1 MINGT
6 PLLEAKGL
14 SKSYHTQTGQVQA
27 LDQVDLAL
35 RAGEFVA
42 LVGPTGSGKTTLLS
56 LLAGLEPADA
66 GAIMLLGQRLND
78 LDDDGLADLR
88 LRAVGMI
95 YQSYNLFSGFTVR
108 QNVRLP
114 LQLMTRRPPF
124 DATQRTNQLLADFGL
139 PDLAER
145 YPAELSGGQQQLAA
159 IARALATN
167 PPLILADE
175 PTANVDTGMSRQIV
189 SRLRALA
196 DNGEHGVLLATHDLR
211 MASQAD
217 RVLSMRDGTDRQ
229 GDGDA
234 AGAVGARG
242 AGRTGVISFLRLA
255 YAQTQST

>member
-6 PLLEAKGL
+6 PLVEAKGL
-14 SKSYHTQTGQVQA
+14 RKSYPTQTGQVQA
-27 LDQVDLAL
+27 LDQVDLAVH
-35 RAGEFVA
+35 AGEFVA

-56 LLAGLEPADA
+56 LLAGLEPADQ
-66 GAIMLLGQRLND
+66 GVVTLLGQRLSD

-114 LQLMTRRPPF
+114 LQLMMRRPPF

-175 PTANVDTGMSRQIV
+175 PTANVDTSMSRQIV

-196 DNGEHGVLLATHDLR
+196 DNGQHGVLLATHDLR

-217 RVLSMRDGTDRQ
+217 RVISMRDGRIVKETIMQ
-229 GDGDA
+229 P
-234 AGAVGARG
+234 
-242 AGRTGVISFLRLA
+242 GRSGREVLA
-255 YAQTQST
+255 ELA

>member
-1 MINGT
+1 MINDT
-6 PLLEAKGL
+6 PLVEAQRL
-14 SKSYHTQTGQVQA
+14 SKSYETQTGPIQA
-27 LDQVDLAL
+27 LDRVDLAVY
-35 RAGEFVA
+35 AGEFVA

-66 GAIMLLGQRLND
+66 GAITLLGQRLGD

-159 IARALATN
+159 IARALAAN

-175 PTANVDTGMSRQIV
+175 PTANVDTSMSRQIV

-196 DNGEHGVLLATHDLR
+196 DDGEHGVLLATHDLR

-217 RVLSMRDGTDRQ
+217 RVLSMRDGRIVKETVLQ
-229 GDGDA
+229 P
-234 AGAVGARG
+234 
-242 AGRTGVISFLRLA
+242 GRSGREVLA
-255 YAQTQST
+255 ELA

>member
-6 PLLEAKGL
+6 PLVEAKSL
-14 SKSYHTQTGQVQA
+14 SKSYETQTGQIQA
-27 LDQVDLAL
+27 LDKVDLAL
-35 RAGEFVA
+35 GAGEFVA

-66 GAIMLLGQRLND
+66 GAVMLLGQRLSD

-196 DNGEHGVLLATHDLR
+196 DNGKHGVLLATHDLR

-217 RVLSMRDGTDRQ
+217 RVLSMRDGRIVKETVMQ
-229 GDGDA
+229 P
-234 AGAVGARG
+234 
-242 AGRTGVISFLRLA
+242 GRSGREVIAELA
-255 YAQTQST
+255 

>member
-1 MINGT
+1 MRNGKT
-6 PLLEAKGL
+6 LVEASDL
-14 SKSYHTQTGQVQA
+14 RKSYYTRTGAVQA
-27 LDQVDLAL
+27 LSGVSLSI
-35 RAGEFVA
+35 RAGELVV

-56 LLAGLEPADA
+56 LLAGLEPPDS
-66 GAIMLLGQRLND
+66 GRVVLLGQPLDELND
-78 LDDDGLADLR
+78 DALADLR

-124 DATQRTNQLLADFGL
+124 DAMQRTEQLLSEMGL

-159 IARALATN
+159 IARALAAN

-175 PTANVDTGMSRQIV
+175 PTANLDSATARQIV
-189 SRLRALA
+189 ARLRALA
-196 DNGEHGVLLATHDLR
+196 DSGQHGVLLATHDLR

-217 RVLSMRDGTDRQ
+217 RVLSLRDGRIVKEARLGPGRSSQ
-229 GDGDA
+229 EALA
-234 AGAVGARG
+234 A
-242 AGRTGVISFLRLA
+242 LA
-255 YAQTQST
+255 

>member
-6 PLLEAKGL
+6 PLVEANRL
-14 SKSYHTQTGQVQA
+14 SKSYQTQMGRVQA
-27 LDQVDLAL
+27 LDHVDLAVQ
-35 RAGEFVA
+35 AGEFVA

-56 LLAGLEPADA
+56 LLAGLEPTDE
-66 GAIMLLGQRLND
+66 GTVSLLGQHLSD
-78 LDDDGLADLR
+78 LDDDALADLR

-175 PTANVDTGMSRQIV
+175 PTANVDTSMSRQIIA
-189 SRLRALA
+189 RLRALA
-196 DNGEHGVLLATHDLR
+196 DNGQHGVLLATHDLR

-217 RVLSMRDGTDRQ
+217 RVLSMRDGRIVKETMMQPGR
-229 GDGDA
+229 
-234 AGAVGARG
+234 
-242 AGRTGVISFLRLA
+242 AGREVIAELA
-255 YAQTQST
+255 

>member
-1 MINGT
+1 MVNVNGA
-6 PLLEAKGL
+6 PLVEAKNL
-14 SKSYHTQTGQVQA
+14 HKSYRVQNGVVRA
-27 LDQVDLAL
+27 LNGVDISV
-35 RAGEFVA
+35 RTGEFVA
-42 LVGPTGSGKTTLLS
+42 IVGPTGSGKSTLLN

-66 GAIMLLGQRLND
+66 GTVTLLGHP
-78 LDDDGLADLR
+78 LDQLDEDALADLR

-95 YQSYNLFSGFTVR
+95 YQTYNLFSGFTVR

-139 PDLAER
+139 PELAER

-175 PTANVDTGMSRQIV
+175 PTANVDTTMARQIV
-189 SRLRALA
+189 GRLRSLA
-196 DNGEHGVLLATHDLR
+196 NSGQHGVILATHDLR

-217 RVLSMRDGTDRQ
+217 RVLSLRDGQIVKETVLQ
-229 GDGDA
+229 PG
-234 AGAVGARG
+234 RG
-242 AGRTGVISFLRLA
+242 AQDVIEALA
-255 YAQTQST
+255 

>member
-6 PLLEAKGL
+6 PLVEAKRL
-14 SKSYHTQTGQVQA
+14 SKSYQTQTGQIQA

-66 GAIMLLGQRLND
+66 GAIMLLGQHLND

-217 RVLSMRDGTDRQ
+217 RVLSMRDGRIVKETVMQ
-229 GDGDA
+229 P
-234 AGAVGARG
+234 
-242 AGRTGVISFLRLA
+242 GRSGREVLA
-255 YAQTQST
+255 ELA

>member
-6 PLLEAKGL
+6 PLVEAKGL
-14 SKSYHTQTGQVQA
+14 SKSYYTQTGQIQA

-66 GAIMLLGQRLND
+66 GAVMLLGQRLHD

-217 RVLSMRDGTDRQ
+217 RVLSMRDGRIVKETVMQ
-229 GDGDA
+229 P
-234 AGAVGARG
+234 
-242 AGRTGVISFLRLA
+242 GRSGREVIAELA
-255 YAQTQST
+255 

>member
-1 MINGT
+1 MSHVNGA
-6 PLLEAKGL
+6 PLVEAKNL
-14 SKSYHTQTGQVQA
+14 RKSYRVQNGVVHA
-27 LDQVDLAL
+27 LNGVDITV
-35 RAGEFVA
+35 RTGEFVA
-42 LVGPTGSGKTTLLS
+42 VVGPTGSGKSTLLN

-66 GAIMLLGQRLND
+66 GTVVLLGHP
-78 LDDDGLADLR
+78 LDQLDEDALADLR

-175 PTANVDTGMSRQIV
+175 PTANVDTTMARQIV
-189 SRLRALA
+189 ARLRGLA
-196 DNGEHGVLLATHDLR
+196 NSGQHGVILATHDLR

-217 RVLSMRDGTDRQ
+217 RVLSLRDGQIVKETVLQPGR
-229 GDGDA
+229 DA
-234 AGAVGARG
+234 RD
-242 AGRTGVISFLRLA
+242 VIEALA
-255 YAQTQST
+255 

>member
-6 PLLEAKGL
+6 PLVEANRL
-14 SKSYHTQTGQVQA
+14 SKSYQTQMGRVQA
-27 LDQVDLAL
+27 LDHVDLAVQ
-35 RAGEFVA
+35 AGEFVA

-56 LLAGLEPADA
+56 LLAGLEPIDE
-66 GAIMLLGQRLND
+66 GTVSLLGQHLSD
-78 LDDDGLADLR
+78 LDDDALADLR

-175 PTANVDTGMSRQIV
+175 PTANVDTSMSRQIIA
-189 SRLRALA
+189 RLRALA
-196 DNGEHGVLLATHDLR
+196 DNGQHGVLLATHDLR

-217 RVLSMRDGTDRQ
+217 RVLSMRDGRIVKETMMQ
-229 GDGDA
+229 P
-234 AGAVGARG
+234 
-242 AGRTGVISFLRLA
+242 GRSGREVIAELA
-255 YAQTQST
+255 

>member
-6 PLLEAKGL
+6 PLAEARGL
-14 SKSYHTQTGQVQA
+14 SKAYQTQTGQVQA
-27 LDQVDLAL
+27 LDKIDLAV

-56 LLAGLEPADA
+56 LLAGLEPSD
-66 GAIMLLGQRLND
+66 GGTVTLLGQDLNA
-78 LDDDGLADLR
+78 LDDDALADLR

-95 YQSYNLFSGFTVR
+95 YQGYNLFSGFTVR

-124 DATQRTNQLLADFGL
+124 DATQRTNQLLTDFGL
-139 PDLAER
+139 PELAER

-159 IARALATN
+159 IARALAAN

-196 DNGEHGVLLATHDLR
+196 DSGQHGVILATHDLR
-211 MASQAD
+211 VASQAD
-217 RVLSMRDGTDRQ
+217 RVLSLRDGRIVKETAMQ
-229 GDGDA
+229 P
-234 AGAVGARG
+234 
-242 AGRTGVISFLRLA
+242 GRSGREVLA
-255 YAQTQST
+255 ELA

>member
-6 PLLEAKGL
+6 PLVEAKGL
-14 SKSYHTQTGQVQA
+14 SKSYHTQTGQIQA

-35 RAGEFVA
+35 HAGEFVA

-66 GAIMLLGQRLND
+66 GAITLLGQHLDD

-196 DNGEHGVLLATHDLR
+196 DNGQHGVLLATHDLR

-217 RVLSMRDGTDRQ
+217 RVLSMRDGRIVKETVMQ
-229 GDGDA
+229 P
-234 AGAVGARG
+234 
-242 AGRTGVISFLRLA
+242 GRSGREVIAELA
-255 YAQTQST
+255 

>member
-6 PLLEAKGL
+6 PLAEARGL
-14 SKSYHTQTGQVQA
+14 SKAYQTQTGQVQA
-27 LDQVDLAL
+27 LDNVDLAVH
-35 RAGEFVA
+35 AGEFLA

-56 LLAGLEPADA
+56 LLAGLEPSDR
-66 GAIMLLGQRLND
+66 GTVTLLGQDLEA
-78 LDDDGLADLR
+78 LDDDSLADLR

-95 YQSYNLFSGFTVR
+95 YQGYNLFSGFTVR

-139 PDLAER
+139 PELAER
-145 YPAELSGGQQQLAA
+145 YPGELSGGQQQLAA
-159 IARALATN
+159 IARALAAN

-196 DNGEHGVLLATHDLR
+196 DSGEHGVILATHDLR
-211 MASQAD
+211 VASQAD
-217 RVLSMRDGTDRQ
+217 RVLSLRDGRIVKETPMQ
-229 GDGDA
+229 P
-234 AGAVGARG
+234 
-242 AGRTGVISFLRLA
+242 GRSGREVLA
-255 YAQTQST
+255 ELA

>member
-6 PLLEAKGL
+6 PLAEARGL
-14 SKSYHTQTGQVQA
+14 SKAYQTQTGQVQA
-27 LDQVDLAL
+27 LDNVDLAVH
-35 RAGEFVA
+35 AGEFLA

-56 LLAGLEPADA
+56 LLAGLEPSDR
-66 GAIMLLGQRLND
+66 GTVTLLGQDLEA
-78 LDDDGLADLR
+78 LDDDSLADLR

-95 YQSYNLFSGFTVR
+95 YQGYNLFSGFTVR

-139 PDLAER
+139 PELAER

-196 DNGEHGVLLATHDLR
+196 DSGQHGVILATHDLR
-211 MASQAD
+211 VASQAD
-217 RVLSMRDGTDRQ
+217 RVLSLRDGRIVKETAMQ
-229 GDGDA
+229 P
-234 AGAVGARG
+234 
-242 AGRTGVISFLRLA
+242 GRSGREVLA
-255 YAQTQST
+255 ELA